1 MVYLTHQDKEDDSML
16 TIVISCANSTM
27 LTQTIYD
34 SPRVLTRAVHR
45 ARTLMD
51 LAEAEE
57 PIRADIHVGFGSAGP
72 IVATI
77 YPISIEEA

>member
-1 MVYLTHQDKEDDSML
+1 ML
-16 TIVISCANSTM
+16 TIVISCANGAM

-51 LAEAEE
+51 LAEEE
-57 PIRADIHVGFGSAGP
+57 GPIRADIHTGFGNAGP

-77 YPISIEEA
+77 YPIPIEEA